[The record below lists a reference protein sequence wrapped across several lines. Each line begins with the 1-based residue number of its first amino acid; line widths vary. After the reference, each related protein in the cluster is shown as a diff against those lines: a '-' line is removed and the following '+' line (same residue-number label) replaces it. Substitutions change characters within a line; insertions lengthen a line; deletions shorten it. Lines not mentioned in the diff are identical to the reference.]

1 MNNGYQILIVDDEFK
16 ALRLLS
22 EILSE
27 EGYICIT
34 STYCEEA
41 QNLLRE
47 DKFSLVVLDL
57 KFPTKM
63 QGIDLLR
70 ELRSTQ
76 LDLPVI
82 VISARASISEAVE
95 AVKIGAFD
103 FLEKPIDA
111 ERVKITAKNAID
123 NYSLKRE
130 HRELKQAVQSQ
141 WKISSRSPKMKKVY
155 ETAMK
160 LAPTSCKILIQG
172 EVGSGKEYL
181 AHAIHQY
188 SSRLSRPF
196 IAINCASIPE
206 SLAESELFGHEKG
219 AFTGA
224 VARKQGRIEAAHQGT
239 LFLDEIGKMSLPVQG
254 KLLRFIEDG
263 NFQYVGSNNTINV
276 DVRLIVA
283 TNQNLLEKV
292 EAGEFLPDMFSRLES
307 FILTIPPLRERREDI
322 SLLTNHFLD
331 YFSNKYGLIRPQLD
345 TNAME
350 VLISYEWPRN
360 VRQLRNLTEKI
371 LVMTKT
377 DVVSKNEILDL
388 WKYQTKKFPKM
399 KPCSKR
405 KTVLL
410 KSIFRR
416 N

>member
-123 NYSLKRE
+123 N
-130 HRELKQAVQSQ
+130 
-141 WKISSRSPKMKKVY
+141 
-155 ETAMK
+155 
-160 LAPTSCKILIQG
+160 
-172 EVGSGKEYL
+172 
-181 AHAIHQY
+181 
-188 SSRLSRPF
+188 
-196 IAINCASIPE
+196 IA
-206 SLAESELFGHEKG
+206 
-219 AFTGA
+219 
-224 VARKQGRIEAAHQGT
+224 
-239 LFLDEIGKMSLPVQG
+239 
-254 KLLRFIEDG
+254 
-263 NFQYVGSNNTINV
+263 
-276 DVRLIVA
+276 
-283 TNQNLLEKV
+283 
-292 EAGEFLPDMFSRLES
+292 
-307 FILTIPPLRERREDI
+307 
-322 SLLTNHFLD
+322 
-331 YFSNKYGLIRPQLD
+331 
-345 TNAME
+345 
-350 VLISYEWPRN
+350 
-360 VRQLRNLTEKI
+360 
-371 LVMTKT
+371 
-377 DVVSKNEILDL
+377 
-388 WKYQTKKFPKM
+388 
-399 KPCSKR
+399 
-405 KTVLL
+405 
-410 KSIFRR
+410 
-416 N
+416 